1 MRLSTDYNP
10 RSWENSYT
18 KMNQETG
25 NSIFLMLLSEIK
37 KNKSNLVSHINL
49 IYNLEKFNRNSIYLL
64 ACEFLYRFR
73 I

>member
-1 MRLSTDYNP
+1 MRLSIDYNP
-10 RSWENSYT
+10 RNWENSYT

-25 NSIFLMLLSEIK
+25 NSIFLMLSEIK
-37 KNKSNLVSHINL
+37 RNKYNLVSHINM

-64 ACEFLYRFR
+64 ACGFLYTFR